1 MSFMLTHRY
10 TAPLLLLLLTLLSLP
25 VSAGAA
31 TLIVANKAE
40 ATVSLVSP
48 PEGQAAST
56 PPARRRPDGAGAGPR
71 AGPPGARPPVRGGQV
86 APAGAGGTGPHEVA
100 VSPSGRL
107 ALIANYG
114 CP

>member
-31 TLIVANKAE
+31 TLIVARGAE
-40 ATVSLVSP
+40 AAVSLVSL
-48 PEGQAAST
+48 PEAKVAST
-56 PPARRRPDGAGAGPR
+56 L
-71 AGPPGARPPVRGGQV
+71 PV
-86 APAGAGGTGPHEVA
+86 GTGPHEVA

-114 CP
+114 GPGPAGARSTPPLTDGPPAP